1 MDIKYMLASKHQ
13 PGCPDQDQ
21 QDGREGS
28 ESRKKTVLQ
37 KTMSQ
42 SKADL
47 QAEKGKQHGKEACQP
62 GRELHDTGTEA
73 GGDTVHR
80 QDDSQA
86 QDIPKPRRQGNCGC
100 LIFGNDTLIQT
111 EDAESDHDRGTD
123 QVGIDK
129 KIFRDQAGGIGGGE
143 GAKSCCTADDE
154 VLPYAKLLM
163 ARAQLDSYEQII
175 QIHCEPDQK
184 SHNDIHKKDL
194 SVSSNTFCDAQ
205 IGCILWFSIQN
216 IQKIR
221 SCEEKESVL

>member
-1 MDIKYMLASKHQ
+1 MLASKHQ

-80 QDDSQA
+80 QDDSQD

-123 QVGIDK
+123 QVG
-129 KIFRDQAGGIGGGE
+129 
-143 GAKSCCTADDE
+143 TADDE